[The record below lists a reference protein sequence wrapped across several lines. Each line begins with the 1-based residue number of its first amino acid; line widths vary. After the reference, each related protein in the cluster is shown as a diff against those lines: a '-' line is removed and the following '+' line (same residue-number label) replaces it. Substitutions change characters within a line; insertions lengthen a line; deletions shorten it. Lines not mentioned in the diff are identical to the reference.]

1 MSIADEFKL
10 REIPKTK
17 GWYAPNRR
25 RLVKTKSGKVQVRKV
40 AVKIGLKTN
49 NVPKE
54 RADRL
59 NKRKEKYEAYTKK
72 SEEIKLWTLRELLIF
87 LEGRDPKK
95 SATVSNIVNDIV
107 RGKYN
112 DEG

>member
-40 AVKIGLKTN
+40 AVKIGRIHLF
-49 NVPKE
+49 VG
-54 RADRL
+54 
-59 NKRKEKYEAYTKK
+59 
-72 SEEIKLWTLRELLIF
+72 WT
-87 LEGRDPKK
+87 
-95 SATVSNIVNDIV
+95 
-107 RGKYN
+107 Y
-112 DEG
+112 